1 MKDMVNKI
9 TDSTLV
15 PIGIVAVIA
24 GCMFWISALYW
35 NTMANAK
42 NIEELKAD
50 KAQLQK
56 DISEIKL
63 GVSELKQSVND
74 IKERL

>member
-1 MKDMVNKI
+1 MVNKI
-9 TDSTLV
+9 TNSTLV
-15 PIGIVAVIA
+15 PIGIVTVIA
-24 GCMFWISALYW
+24 VGMFWISTLYW

-42 NIEELKAD
+42 SIEELKAD